1 MIGTAIWRALRFT
14 VIFALGAASAAQAAD
29 PEVERTWT
37 QGRLAWP
44 QDGRPETGTIAGSI
58 PDVAKAFA
66 GRKAPAVVYLH
77 GCSGLDRI
85 SSATAAFLAGA
96 GYVVFSPDS
105 FARASKPASCNVAS
119 HASGLHRGV
128 LSWRQAEAAY
138 AVAEA
143 RKLPFVD
150 GARIYLYGFSEGA
163 IAAATLKAVVVRARV
178 IEGWSCHAGW
188 PEYGGLHAPLSQP
201 VLALTSVAD
210 PWFQA
215 EWAHGDCGDFMKGRF
230 GSRAVV
236 FRPPDPLSSEHF
248 VSGNPAVQATILAF
262 LRSR

>member
-1 MIGTAIWRALRFT
+1 MRLALFCGA
-14 VIFALGAASAAQAAD
+14 VFAFIAFFAAPFARGADA
-29 PEVERTWT
+29 EVARTWAKAKLT
-37 QGRLAWP
+37 WP
-44 QDGRPETGTIAGSI
+44 QEGRVESGEVSDSLDAA
-58 PDVAKAFA
+58 AKALA

-105 FARASKPASCNVAS
+105 FARTSKPASCNVAS
-119 HASGLHRGV
+119 HASGLHRSV
-128 LSWRQAEAAY
+128 LGWRQAEAAY
-138 AVAEA
+138 AVAEV
-143 RKLPFVD
+143 RKLSFVD

-163 IAAATLKAVVVRARV
+163 IVAATLEAVAVRARV

-188 PEYGGLHAPLSQP
+188 PEYAGLHAPLGQP

-215 EWAHGDCGDFMKGRF
+215 EWARGDCGDFIKGRF

-236 FRPPDPLSSEHF
+236 FRPPDPLSGEHY